1 MGGKSSWHG
10 PVCPAT
16 QPTHLRGSL
25 AAPET
30 ISFLWAGTRIG
41 FLFFCFFFLR
51 NSFSIR
57 CTGYGQGV
65 TGTSGDKQTK
75 TAGSQWCPQWCSV
88 GSPVQWGPQLLAGC
102 SSLTQN
108 SQGACCPWHS
118 RGCLGSLN
126 PRASSAFCSQP
137 SCSLSHPFSPFFFK
151 TIVCVPPSPPPAIV
165 FVDDLTRSH
174 QKPHTENQQ
183 RGMGGET
190 NYE

>member
-1 MGGKSSWHG
+1 MGEKASWHG

-30 ISFLWAGTRIG
+30 TSFLWAGTRIG
-41 FLFFCFFFLR
+41 IFFFFFFEKFLFNEMHWIWAVCYRHLR
-51 NSFSIR
+51 RQANKNCLESMVPPVVLS
-57 CTGYGQGV
+57 GV
-65 TGTSGDKQTK
+65 PS
-75 TAGSQWCPQWCSV
+75 SV
-88 GSPVQWGPQLLAGC
+88 GSPAPGGLLLPYTKLPG
-102 SSLTQN
+102 SVL
-108 SQGACCPWHS
+108 PRHS

-137 SCSLSHPFSPFFFK
+137 SYSLSHPFSPFFFK